1 MKKLAT
7 ITLTIIL
14 MALLSS
20 SLFAA
25 GIKETAVLRLTAY
38 IPERTTFSAD
48 EFGFQVASN
57 AHNFT
62 YSVFEQGMDRT
73 LFVVAN

>member
-1 MKKLAT
+1 MKKSAT
-7 ITLTIIL
+7 IITTIIL

-25 GIKETAVLRLTAY
+25 GVNDTVVLKLHAY
-38 IPERTTFSAD
+38 IPERTTFTAD

-57 AHNFT
+57 AYNFT